1 MIRGRVSSTRTPD
14 GTAFLE
20 ARVNIDIAGS
30 NRYFRPIEVVVDT
43 GFTGFLTLPESVI
56 DEIGLDTFGQRPAI
70 LANGELRMF
79 DIYGAVIRWQGQER
93 VAIVHESDGKSLL
106 GMALLTG
113 NRLIVDAREAGDVSI
128 ESLEQ

>member
-1 MIRGRVSSTRTPD
+1 MTRGRVSSTRTPD

-30 NRYFRPIEVVVDT
+30 NREFRSIEVVVDT

-56 DEIGLDTFGQRPAI
+56 DEINLDTFGQRPAI

-113 NRLIVDAREAGDVSI
+113 NRIIVDAREAGDVSI

>member
-1 MIRGRVSSTRTPD
+1 MSSTQTPD

-30 NRYFRPIEVVVDT
+30 DRDFRSIEVVVDT

-56 DEIGLDTFGQRPAI
+56 GQVGLDTFGQRPAV

-79 DIYGAVIRWQGQER
+79 NIYGAIIRWQGQER
-93 VAIVHESDGKSLL
+93 AALVHESDGKSLM
-106 GMALLTG
+106 GMALLAG
-113 NRLIVDAREAGDVSI
+113 NRLVLDATEDGDVSI
-128 ESLEQ
+128 ESLDQ

>member
-1 MIRGRVSSTRTPD
+1 MSSTRTPD

-30 NRYFRPIEVVVDT
+30 NRDFRSIEVVVDT

-113 NRLIVDAREAGDVSI
+113 NRIIVDAREAGDVSI